1 MLKLK
6 GTKFSFNFHTNL
18 MNIVGVNVDN
28 IHLIEDIY
36 IENIFLPEE
45 FGCKYFLG
53 SKNDAKSFYL
63 LDMSR
68 YV

>member
-1 MLKLK
+1 
-6 GTKFSFNFHTNL
+6 